1 MSAPHPTRR
10 TCEEL
15 GVCQGRADCTSCP
28 APVMA
33 TPAAAPASAVVAPP
47 PGGYHFAPG
56 VIECHGGLGRA
67 TAAALFVLVC
77 LLCAVLALA
86 IVLLLQHTDMGG
98 WPL

>member
-10 TCEEL
+10 TCDEL

-28 APVMA
+28 APVMT
-33 TPAAAPASAVVAPP
+33 TPAAAPTSAVVAPP

>member
-1 MSAPHPTRR
+1 MSAPHFTRR

-15 GVCQGRADCTSCP
+15 GVCQGRTDCTSCP
-28 APVMA
+28 APAAA
-33 TPAAAPASAVVAPP
+33 TPAPTSAVVPP
-47 PGGYHFAPG
+47 PGGYPFAPG

>member
-15 GVCQGRADCTSCP
+15 GVCQGRTDCTSCP

-67 TAAALFVLVC
+67 TAAALFVLLC

-98 WPL
+98 WKL

>member
-1 MSAPHPTRR
+1 MSTPQPHRR
-10 TCEEL
+10 TCDEL

-28 APVMA
+28 ARVVT
-33 TPAAAPASAVVAPP
+33 TPAAAPSSAVVAPP

>member
-86 IVLLLQHTDMGG
+86 IVLLLQHPDMGG

>member
-10 TCEEL
+10 TCDEL

-28 APVMA
+28 APAAA
-33 TPAAAPASAVVAPP
+33 TPASAPTSAVVLP
-47 PGGYHFAPG
+47 PG

>member
-10 TCEEL
+10 TCDEL

-28 APVMA
+28 
-33 TPAAAPASAVVAPP
+33 TPAAAAPTSAVVLP
-47 PGGYHFAPG
+47 PGGYHIAPG

-67 TAAALFVLVC
+67 TAAALFVLLC

>member
-10 TCEEL
+10 TCDEL
-15 GVCQGRADCTSCP
+15 GVCQGRADCTDCP
-28 APVMA
+28 
-33 TPAAAPASAVVAPP
+33 TPAAATPASAPTSAVVLPT
-47 PGGYHFAPG
+47 GGYHFAPG

>member
-10 TCEEL
+10 TCDEL

>member
-56 VIECHGGLGRA
+56 VIECHGGLGRS

-98 WPL
+98 WKL

>member
-15 GVCQGRADCTSCP
+15 GVCQGRTDCTSCP
-28 APVMA
+28 PPAAA
-33 TPAAAPASAVVAPP
+33 TPAPTSAVVAPP

>member
-1 MSAPHPTRR
+1 MSAPQPTRR

-15 GVCQGRADCTSCP
+15 GVCQGCTDCTSCP